1 MAFRTKFLALV
12 DVILRVPPLF
22 IMDELLRIG
31 LGLPQGTNNYYNS
44 SFEVDDADV
53 SIIEDELPPTIPD
66 YANTGV
72 QYDVQFYKVLVATV
86 IKFILSCM
94 GKLYSPYCNTE

>member
-1 MAFRTKFLALV
+1 MAIRTKLLALV

-31 LGLPQGTNNYYNS
+31 LGLPQGTTNYYNS
-44 SFEVDDADV
+44 SFEVDDA
-53 SIIEDELPPTIPD
+53 SIIEEELPPIIPD
-66 YANTGV
+66 YTNTGV

-94 GKLYSPYCNTE
+94 GKLYSLQCNTE

>member
-1 MAFRTKFLALV
+1 LALV

-44 SFEVDDADV
+44 SYEVNDADA
-53 SIIEDELPPTIPD
+53 SIIEELPPIIPD
-66 YANTGV
+66 YSNTGV

-86 IKFILSCM
+86 FKFVLSCL
-94 GKLYSPYCNTE
+94 GKL